1 MTTTVSA
8 VSKSSWKNTESEH
21 LQEEISDL
29 KKKLANIKKKRQV
42 DEITV
47 DNLIRKNVVLFY
59 IAEEHSFY
67 VTCMIFF
74 FKPKSFY
81 KFVVVW

>member
-59 IAEEHSFY
+59 IAEEHSFD

-74 FKPKSFY
+74 FQTKIFL
-81 KFVVVW
+81 